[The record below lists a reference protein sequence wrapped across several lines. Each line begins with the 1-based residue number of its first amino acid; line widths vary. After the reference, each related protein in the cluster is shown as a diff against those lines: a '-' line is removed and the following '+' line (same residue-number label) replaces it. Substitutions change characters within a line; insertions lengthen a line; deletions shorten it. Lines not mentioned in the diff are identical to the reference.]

1 MPETS
6 ERDKIV
12 SLLGISP
19 ENFKAN
25 YRPWI
30 DFTKIELETLPTDSP
45 EEDICRAVTEAT
57 IIFAGPG
64 RPPITRAV
72 IEAAPRLKLIQT
84 PGTGYDEVDLQAAND
99 RGVYVATTKGAN
111 ASAVAEHA
119 VTFMLALLK
128 KGLIAHEGTSSGG
141 WPQMAVIMRERT
153 LELGTRTVGL
163 VGLGAIGGKVAEIL
177 RGFGSNTLYHVR
189 NRLSEGEERALGV
202 EYAELDDLLS
212 RSDVVSLHVPLTP
225 ETQGMIGR
233 DEIAKMKPR
242 AILINT
248 SRGGLVDEEAVIDAI
263 KKKRLGGAGFDVFR
277 SEPLPPDN
285 IFAGVENVIL
295 SPHIGGGT
303 MEGLQNMSRLAGRN
317 MALVL
322 DGGRPINVVN
332 DI

>member
-1 MPETS
+1 MPNIS

-12 SLLGISP
+12 SLLGTSP

-30 DFTKIELETLPTDSP
+30 DFAKIDFETLPTDSP
-45 EEDICRAVTEAT
+45 EEDICIAVSDTT
-57 IIFAGPG
+57 ILFAGPG
-64 RPPITRAV
+64 RPPITRAI
-72 IEAAPRLKLIQT
+72 IEAAPRLKLIQM
-84 PGTGYDEVDLQAAND
+84 PGTGYNEVDLQAAND
-99 RGVYVATTKGAN
+99 QDVYVATTKGAN

-119 VTFMLALLK
+119 VTFMLILLK
-128 KGLIAHEGTSSGG
+128 KSLIAHEGTSSGG
-141 WPQMAVIMRERT
+141 WPQMDVIMRERT
-153 LELGTRTVGL
+153 WELGSRTVGL

-177 RGFGSNTLYHVR
+177 RGFSSNVLYNVR
-189 NRLSEGEERALGV
+189 NRLSEGEERSLGV

-212 RSDVVSLHVPLTP
+212 RSDVVSIHVPLTP

-248 SRGGLVDEEAVIDAI
+248 SRGGLVDEAAVLDAI
-263 KKKRLGGAGFDVFR
+263 KKKRLGGAGFDVFK

-285 IFAGVENVIL
+285 IFAGIENVIL

-303 MEGLQNMSRLAGRN
+303 MEGIQNMSRFAGRN

-322 DGGRPINVVN
+322 DGERPINVVN